1 MTLRTQNSERGD
13 GVNVAEKLK
22 ILANAAKYDAS
33 CSSSGSAR
41 AGKDGFG
48 SAAMAGICHS
58 WSADG
63 RCISLLKVL
72 MSNSCVY
79 DCAYCVN
86 RASANPPRATFTPEE
101 LASLTVEFYRRN
113 YIEGLFLSSGVCR
126 SPDYTMELMIKT
138 LELLRNDYRFYGY
151 IHLKVIPGAS
161 PELIS
166 RAGLL
171 ADRLSVNI
179 ELPSRESLKL
189 LAPQKERAGLVRP
202 MRNIKALKV
211 QNADEK
217 KHFKSAPTFAP
228 AGQTT
233 QMIVGATGE
242 SDLDILRLSKGLYSS
257 FDMKRVYFSAYL
269 PVSTSPLLP
278 GREKP
283 IELRREHR
291 LYQADWLMRFYKFD
305 AEEILDRAGSSN
317 LDPALDPKCAWALR
331 HPEFF
336 PVEVNTADYEM
347 LLRIP
352 GVGVKS
358 AQRIVRA
365 RRLASLGTDDL
376 RKMGVVMKRAQYF
389 LTVRGRY
396 AGAVAPDSL
405 LLREILSERRDM
417 AQLSLFGDASAPAL
431 PSGITLSDSTAS
443 AVRELAAPVEW

>member
-1 MTLRTQNSERGD
+1 MT
-13 GVNVAEKLK
+13 VAEKLK

-72 MSNSCVY
+72 MSNSCMY

-86 RASANPPRATFTPEE
+86 RASADPPRATFTPEE
-101 LASLTVEFYRRN
+101 LADLTVEFYRRN

-126 SPDYTMELMIKT
+126 SPDYTMELMVKT
-138 LELLRNDYRFYGY
+138 LELLRYEHRFYGY

-161 PELIS
+161 PELIN
-166 RAGLL
+166 RAGML

-179 ELPSRESLKL
+179 ELPSQESLKL

-202 MRNIKALKV
+202 MKNIKALKI
-211 QNADEK
+211 QNAEEK
-217 KHFKSAPTFAP
+217 KLFKSAPTFAP

-257 FDMKRVYFSAYL
+257 FEMKRVYFSAYL
-269 PVSTSPLLP
+269 PVGSHPALP

-305 AEEILDRAGSSN
+305 AEEILDRSEESN
-317 LDPALDPKCAWALR
+317 LDPSLDPKCAWALR

-365 RRLASLGTDDL
+365 RRLAHVGPEDL

-389 LTVRGRY
+389 LTARGKY
-396 AGAVAPDSL
+396 VGAVSPDSGF
-405 LLREILSERRDM
+405 LREILTERRDM
-417 AQLSLFGDASAPAL
+417 AQLSLFGDPTMPAL
-431 PSGITLSDSTAS
+431 PAGMTLSDSTA
-443 AVRELAAPVEW
+443 AVLPILQAVSIE